1 MKNKPKPQVQTQ
13 GAMFAELIADMFK
26 PEQNNAATPPK
37 DDKEAEKNR
46 DKEGT

>member
-1 MKNKPKPQVQTQ
+1 MKNKSKPQVQTQ

-26 PEQNNAATPPK
+26 PEKNNADTAPK
-37 DDKEAEKNR
+37 GSKEPEKNR